1 VIEIPG
7 KKMKE
12 KEKIH
17 RSDEDWKKILT
28 PEQYD
33 VLRKKG
39 TERPFT
45 GKYDHF
51 FEPGT
56 YVCAACGQE
65 LFISDSK
72 FNSGCGWPAFDAP
85 LDKNAVEF
93 KKDKSYGMIRVEIM
107 CSNCGSH
114 LGHVFN
120 DGPTETGERYCV
132 NSVSLDFKE
141 DQQEK

>member
-1 VIEIPG
+1 MKG
-7 KKMKE
+7 KD
-12 KEKIH
+12 KII
-17 RSDEDWKKILT
+17 RTEQEWKNILT
-28 PEQYD
+28 PEQYTI
-33 VLRKKG
+33 LREKG

-45 GKYDHF
+45 GKYDLF

-56 YVCAACGQE
+56 YVCAGCGHE

-85 LDKNAVEF
+85 VEKSAIEY
-93 KKDKSYGMIRVEIM
+93 KKDKGFGMMRVEIL
-107 CSNCGSH
+107 CSNCGGH

-132 NSVSLDFKE
+132 NSASLNFKE
-141 DQQEK
+141 EETKE

>member
-1 VIEIPG
+1 M
-7 KKMKE
+7 KQKE
-12 KEKIH
+12 KVVHTE
-17 RSDEDWKKILT
+17 EEWKKLLT

-33 VLRKKG
+33 ILRRKS

-45 GKYDHF
+45 GEYDHF
-51 FEPGT
+51 FEPGK
-56 YVCAACGQE
+56 YVCAGCGQE

-85 LDKNAVEF
+85 VEKDSIEY
-93 KKDKSYGMIRVEIM
+93 KKDSSYGMQRVEIM
-107 CSNCGSH
+107 CSNCGGH

-132 NSVSLDFKE
+132 NSASLKFEE
-141 DQQEK
+141 DKKDA